1 MDYYVIIVTGER
13 STSFAHESLNPGK
26 RNHGFAK
33 GRGKIAKMH
42 IIISARY
49 KKVSC

>member
-13 STSFAHESLNPGK
+13 STSFAHLIPEKEIMALPG
-26 RNHGFAK
+26 G
-33 GRGKIAKMH
+33 GGGKIAKMH